1 MVKNLRYLRKQKG
14 ISQQQL
20 ASACGI
26 SQQSVNKYENH
37 SVEPDISTLISMADY
52 FDTTVDFLIG
62 RNCEYDLDDKNL
74 RLLPSEEALIR
85 TFRQLSDAEKDCVRT
100 VIEVM
105 NTQKK
110 N

>member
-37 SVEPDISTLISMADY
+37 SVEPDISTLIRMADF
-52 FDTTVDFLIG
+52 FDTSVDFLIG
-62 RNCEYDLDDKNL
+62 RNCEDMTENENL
-74 RLLPSEEALIR
+74 RLLPSEEKLIKS
-85 TFRQLSDAEKDCVRT
+85 FRLLSETERECIST
-100 VIEVM
+100 VVQVIS
-105 NTQKK
+105 TQKK
-110 N
+110 